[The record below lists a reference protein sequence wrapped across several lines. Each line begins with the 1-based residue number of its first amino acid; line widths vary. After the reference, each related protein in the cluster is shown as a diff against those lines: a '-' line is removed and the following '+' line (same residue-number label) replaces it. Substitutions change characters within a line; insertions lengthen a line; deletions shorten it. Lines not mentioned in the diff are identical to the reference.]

1 MPTEEQGKRGRT
13 RTVTWTDPAICMEE
27 AGRMS
32 GLDYMRAMKD
42 GEVASPPICGLI
54 DFKVTQVEPGLVVFE
69 ITPAEYH
76 YNPFGAVHGGIASLV
91 LDSAMA
97 CAVHSML
104 PKGIGYTSLEVK
116 VNFIR
121 PITIETGPLICEGR
135 AIHVGKRTATAE
147 AKLTDKEG
155 KVYAHGLTTC
165 MIFRP

>member
-1 MPTEEQGKRGRT
+1 MSTKERNASERT
-13 RTVTWTDPAICMEE
+13 RTVTWADPALCMEE

-32 GLDYMRAMKD
+32 GLDYMRALKD
-42 GEVASPPICGLI
+42 GEVTPPPICNLI
-54 DFKVTQVEPGLVVFE
+54 DFKATRVEPGLTVFE

-76 YNPFGAVHGGIASLV
+76 YNPFGAVHGGIASLI

-104 PKGIGYTSLEVK
+104 PKGVGYTSLEVK

-121 PITIETGPLICEGR
+121 PITVEAGPLICEGR